1 MKYGTF
7 LALGACA
14 LLGACAQFRA
24 GTPAEPAPKLMVVPL
39 ASQAAPPG
47 APPSA
52 PADPGDRLWATFK
65 NPSRT
70 PEGGTIAAFT
80 FSEKQGDA
88 AVSPLAVQGD
98 ILAVTGQFI
107 GKAGSQWGGVAVN
120 IGAPKGM
127 PLKAG
132 DYKFLTIRL
141 SSATSTRL
149 RVRVVGPDE
158 ATQKLGCYPMVMQA
172 VKPEPAEY
180 RIALE
185 RFAPDS
191 YCGTKGIAIKP
202 TLQGVSA
209 IEVTDVAAPVRERAV
224 SFGVGSIGF
233 AR

>member
-1 MKYGTF
+1 MKFGTF
-7 LALGACA
+7 LAPGACA
-14 LLGACAQFRA
+14 LLGACAQFQSSS
-24 GTPAEPAPKLMVVPL
+24 PAEPAPKRMVVPL

-47 APPSA
+47 SVQ
-52 PADPGDRLWATFK
+52 ADTEDRPWATFK

-70 PEGGTIAAFT
+70 LEGGTIAAFT
-80 FSEKQGDA
+80 FSEKPGDA
-88 AVSPLAVQGD
+88 AVSPLAVQGEV
-98 ILAVTGQFI
+98 LAVTGQFI
-107 GKAGSQWGGVAVN
+107 GKGASQWGGVAVN
-120 IGAPKGM
+120 IGAPKGV
-127 PLKAG
+127 PVKAG

-172 VKPEPAEY
+172 VKPEVAEY

-185 RFAPDS
+185 RFAPDG

-202 TLQGVSA
+202 TLQSVTA

-224 SFGVGSIGF
+224 SFGVGPIGF
-233 AR
+233 VR